1 MCHRRMTAAL
11 AALAALAV
19 LSGCSTDVPDRTA
32 EARALAGQ
40 IHGLPGVV
48 AVTSDTAHSQAQGMV
63 YFRLYVDV
71 SDGIT
76 GDQAAAIT
84 TRYLRDI
91 GSGRYAGYRVE
102 LDLRRGWNLFALDS
116 GRLPIANRDEIVA
129 QARDWVALRSEFP
142 SATVT
147 MRATVVHPGG
157 QLTAQEAG
165 HSNLA
170 RLELGDAADYLTV
183 TAAARTL
190 AERFPGLAML
200 DWTLDAGKEH
210 PAEIETSRRFPTAA
224 ELEVFDRL
232 NVDQAIPHIDRLRIN
247 DPVTPP
253 VWFSEKTT
261 DSRDVAAAL
270 QLARAH
276 LPIVATLPAPVL
288 YSASDHLSGHIGGRG
303 FARGPVAITVGGC
316 TRHDPL
322 VYLPIPQ
329 ERQLIANY
337 ENCSS

>member
-1 MCHRRMTAAL
+1 M
-11 AALAALAV
+11 
-19 LSGCSTDVPDRTA
+19 PDRTA
-32 EARALAGQ
+32 EAQSLAGQ
-40 IHGLPGVV
+40 IRGLPG
-48 AVTSDTAHSQAQGMV
+48 ALTVTTDTAHSQAQGMV

-71 SDGIT
+71 SDGVT
-76 GDQAAAIT
+76 GDQAADIT

-91 GSGRYAGYRVE
+91 GGGKYTGYRVE
-102 LDLRRGWNLFALDS
+102 LDLRRGWNLFAVDS

-170 RLELGDAADYLTV
+170 TLELADTAGYLSV
-183 TAAARTL
+183 SAAARTL
-190 AERFPGLAML
+190 AERFPRLALL
-200 DWTLDAGKEH
+200 DWTIDAGKEH
-210 PAEIETSRRFPTAA
+210 PAEIATSRRFPTAA
-224 ELEVFDRL
+224 ELEVFDQL
-232 NVDQAIPHIDRLRIN
+232 NVDQSIPHIDRLRIN

-261 DSRDVAAAL
+261 ASHDIAVAS
-270 QLARAH
+270 QLAQAH
-276 LPIVATLPAPVL
+276 LPIVAGLPAPVL
-288 YSASDHLSGHIGGRG
+288 YSASDQLSGHIGGRG
-303 FARGPVAITVGGC
+303 FARGPVVITVGGC

-329 ERQLIANY
+329 ERQLITTY
-337 ENCSS
+337 EKCSS